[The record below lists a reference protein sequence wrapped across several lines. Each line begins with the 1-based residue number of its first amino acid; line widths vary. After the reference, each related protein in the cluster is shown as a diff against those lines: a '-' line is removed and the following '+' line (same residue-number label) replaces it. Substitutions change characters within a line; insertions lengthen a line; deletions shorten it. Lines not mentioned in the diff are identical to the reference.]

1 MWENAEVKVLRKELR
16 RRGIND
22 TERQELSARIT
33 LMLTFIDEQKQL
45 LKTSKEQLKNCEIAV
60 AECKKLLD
68 TLKTERGKPESS

>member
-1 MWENAEVKVLRKELR
+1 VEVKVLRKELR

-22 TERQELSARIT
+22 TERQELSTRIT

-68 TLKTERGKPESS
+68 T